1 MNFFNAADQTL
12 LRTLQRGEFNFHVWC
27 RADRLARLPLSP
39 SAMTRQLKRMHTPG
53 LIKKLA
59 HTYRYD
65 LTRPGR
71 AAIAAACC
79 LTRFNIIPA
88 MACAR

>member
-1 MNFFNAADQTL
+1 
-12 LRTLQRGEFNFHVWC
+12 
-27 RADRLARLPLSP
+27 
-39 SAMTRQLKRMHTPG
+39 MTRQFKRMHTPG

-59 HTYRYD
+59 HTYRYA